1 MATINDIQSIGRGQ
15 REVQHIE
22 VIDFVDWDSTMTDNN
37 TVVYAFTPEQL
48 RERDSKIAQ
57 AATRAAWSAWA
68 HAWEHAEPSVEI
80 QHNIDDVFD
89 SVGLPPLTQRGF
101 TKHEFD
107 RECARLGAIVDNH
120 IDDATWLMQLM
131 GICDDTKSNTH
142 WQWRGTACRID
153 RNKITK
159 SMKDGTIRMRKVPN
173 VSGAIKGGWRV
184 ELEDFGN
191 RFGMV
196 TIKGHRVYGMQVPV
210 DHSMFDFFY
219 DLANTTEPGE
229 GVIDPDVVADAKRYR
244 FAVKK
249 GWPRS
254 ATPLKPVPGDTF
266 WYWDNPKYANF
277 DTFTQ
282 IKNTTHYTSP
292 SAAIDAAMAEEQNTK
307 DCPDVQ
313 S

>member
-1 MATINDIQSIGRGQ
+1 MTTINDIQSIGRGQ
-15 REVQHIE
+15 RDVPHIE
-22 VIDFVDWDSTMTDNN
+22 VIDFLAGVTAMTDIS
-37 TVVYAFTPEQL
+37 TTVYAFTAAEL
-48 RERDSKIAQ
+48 RERDFRIIQ
-57 AATRAAWSAWA
+57 EATRAAWQVLTQSDPDI
-68 HAWEHAEPSVEI
+68 EPPCTAGVVS
-80 QHNIDDVFD
+80 DVFD
-89 SVGLPPLTQRGF
+89 SVGLPPLTQCGF
-101 TKHEFD
+101 TKHEYD

-120 IDDATWLMQLM
+120 IDDATWLMKLM
-131 GICDDTKSNTH
+131 GICDDTKANTH

-191 RFGMV
+191 RTGMV

-219 DLANTTEPGE
+219 DLANTTEPVE
-229 GVIDPDVVADAKRYR
+229 GTIDPDVVADAKRYR
-244 FAVKK
+244 FAVEK

>member
-22 VIDFVDWDSTMTDNN
+22 VIDYLAGTTAMTDNS
-37 TVVYAFTPEQL
+37 TTVYAFTAAEL
-48 RERDSKIAQ
+48 RERDFRIIQ
-57 AATRAAWSAWA
+57 EATRAAWQVLTQSDP
-68 HAWEHAEPSVEI
+68 EVEPPCTAGVVS
-80 QHNIDDVFD
+80 DVFD

-131 GICDDTKSNTH
+131 GICDDTKANTH

-191 RFGMV
+191 RTGMV

-210 DHSMFDFFY
+210 DHSMFDFFH

-229 GVIDPDVVADAKRYR
+229 GAIDPDVVADAKRYR
-244 FAVKK
+244 FAVEK

-282 IKNTTHYTSP
+282 VKNTTHYTSP
-292 SAAIDAAMAEEQNTK
+292 SAAIDAAMAEEQNAK